1 VIVLEAMSATQS
13 RRCPIRREILH
24 EVGDLGAK
32 ERMGTSEVCIIVI
45 LSREKASPRLSESP
59 RIMRG
64 LETEFLLAEMSSAS
78 TVVKV

>member
-1 VIVLEAMSATQS
+1 VSK
-13 RRCPIRREILH
+13 REN
-24 EVGDLGAK
+24 GDF
-32 ERMGTSEVCIIVI
+32 EVCIIVI